1 MQVGV
6 TGGIGS
12 GKSIVCKIF
21 GILGIPVY
29 NADSSAK
36 RLMVEHQGLRQ
47 QIITSFGEQSYTDS
61 GTLNRSYLADR
72 VFNNQ
77 EELDKLNKLV
87 HPEVGQ
93 DYRQWANAHEHSNPY
108 IIKEAALLIES
119 GSYMELDYI
128 ITVSAPESLR
138 ISRVIDRDPYRDRPQ
153 VESIIAKQLPEE
165 ELIAKSHSVLYNDG
179 KQSLIQQILDLHQ
192 KLIK

>member
-21 GILGIPVY
+21 GILGIPIY
-29 NADSSAK
+29 DADSRAK
-36 RLMVEHQGLRQ
+36 QLMAEHQQLRR
-47 QIITSFGEQSYTDS
+47 QIITTFGAQSYTDS
-61 GTLNRSYLADR
+61 GTLNRLYLADR

-77 EELDKLNKLV
+77 EELNKLNKLV
-87 HPEVGQ
+87 HPKVGQ
-93 DYRQWANAHEHSNPY
+93 DYQQWANTHENRNPY

-119 GSYMELDYI
+119 GSYAKLDYI

-138 ISRVIDRDPYRDRPQ
+138 TNRVIDRDPYRDRQQ
-153 VESIIAKQLPEE
+153 VESIIASQLPEE
-165 ELIAKSHSVLYNDG
+165 KLIAKSHSVLYNDG
-179 KQSLIQQILDLHQ
+179 RQPLIQQILDLHQ